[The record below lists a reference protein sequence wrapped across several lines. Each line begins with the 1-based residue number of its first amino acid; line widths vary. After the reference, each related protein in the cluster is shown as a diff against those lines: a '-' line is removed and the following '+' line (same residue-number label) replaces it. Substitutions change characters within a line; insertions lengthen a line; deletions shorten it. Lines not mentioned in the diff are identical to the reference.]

1 MYVDSTVTARRSVG
15 TPRLRSVA
23 GRSATAQTASDS
35 GTAGRL
41 RPVSAAARRTR
52 LADAIV
58 SQWLL
63 EQVPS
68 DHRHAVRSA
77 SNLRRELPV

>member
-1 MYVDSTVTARRSVG
+1 MYVDSSPVTTRRSAG
-15 TPRLRSVA
+15 TPRLRRA
-23 GRSATAQTASDS
+23 RREATPQTANATAS
-35 GTAGRL
+35 AGPL
-41 RPVSAAARRTR
+41 GPVTAAARRTR

-68 DHRHAVRSA
+68 NHRHALRSA
-77 SNLRRELPV
+77 SDVRRELPV